1 MHHGDDVLFEFEAIT
16 QSPVLVGKTGPFTPE
31 EEKLSSDF
39 LAILTDFARTGNPSA
54 SLGGRLGGN
63 LTEYT
68 LEDEAYLS
76 VSTNLSVQHHLMR
89 KRVAVWLQLLP
100 ELLDSSSPSAQQ
112 WTTATD
118 QLTSKAPLSSSSSSS
133 SSPLVG

>member
-1 MHHGDDVLFEFEAIT
+1 MKSYHVFVLAEGNSCFIVF
-16 QSPVLVGKTGPFTPE
+16 S
-31 EEKLSSDF
+31 
-39 LAILTDFARTGNPSA
+39 NPSA

-112 WTTATD
+112 WTTVTD
-118 QLTSKAPLSSSSSSS
+118 QVKDEF
-133 SSPLVG
+133 